1 MDPYIG
7 EIRCFGFNFAPV
19 EWAFC
24 NGQLLSIAQNT
35 ALFSILGT
43 TYGGNGTSTFALPNL
58 QGRSPM
64 HWGTGN
70 TGLNT
75 VIGEPIGD
83 TTVTL
88 TSDEMPRHS
97 HTIYATTVQSGA
109 GAAERTAAPQADGT
123 SYLSETSGGNAYQ
136 PAPTTPNTPF
146 SNNAI
151 ATVGGSLSHENM
163 QPYLCLNFCISLY
176 GLYPSRN

>member
-19 EWAFC
+19 NWAFC
-24 NGQLLSIAQNT
+24 NGQLMSIAQNT

-43 TYGGNGTSTFALPNL
+43 FYGGNGQSTFALPNL

-64 HWGTGN
+64 HWGDSN

-75 VIGEPIGD
+75 VIGEPLGE

-88 TSDEMPRHS
+88 TSNEMPRHY
-97 HTIYATTVQSGA
+97 HTIYTAAVQS
-109 GAAERTAAPQADGT
+109 AAELSPGPEPSGT
-123 SYLSETSGGNAYQ
+123 SYLSLSGGGYAYQ
-136 PAPTTPNTPF
+136 GPPATPDTPF
-146 SNNAI
+146 SNSAI
-151 ATVGGSLSHENM
+151 STAGGSLPHENM
-163 QPYLCLNFCISLY
+163 QPYLCINFCISLY
-176 GLYPSRN
+176 GVYPSRN

>member
-19 EWAFC
+19 NWAFC
-24 NGQLLSIAQNT
+24 NGQLLAIAQNT

-43 TYGGNGTSTFALPNL
+43 TYGGNGQSTFGLPNL

-64 HWGTGN
+64 HWGNSN

-75 VIGEPIGD
+75 VIGETLGE

-88 TSDEMPRHS
+88 TSNEMPQHS
-97 HTIYATTVQSGA
+97 HTVYATSLEA
-109 GAAERTAAPQADGT
+109 GGTPERSAGPNPNGE
-123 SYLSETSGGNAYQ
+123 SYLSQANAGFIYQ
-136 PAPTTPNTPF
+136 AAPSTPDTAFFNG
-146 SNNAI
+146 AI
-151 ATVGGSLSHENM
+151 SQAGGSQPHENM
-163 QPYLCLNFCISLY
+163 QPYLTLNFCISLF
-176 GLYPSRN
+176 GIFPSRN